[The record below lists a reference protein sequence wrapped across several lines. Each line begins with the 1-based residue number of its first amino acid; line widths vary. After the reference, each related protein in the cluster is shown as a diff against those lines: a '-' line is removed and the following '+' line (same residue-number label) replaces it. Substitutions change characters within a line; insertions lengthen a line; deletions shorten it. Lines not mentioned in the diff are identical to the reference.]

1 MGRVDGKRAIVTGAA
16 SGIGRATAELF
27 AREGAHVIV
36 ADLNEAGA
44 REVAAAI
51 RDKGGQA
58 DAQLVDI
65 GDPAAVAEMVAAS
78 ARVLGGLDILFNN
91 AADTS
96 VATIE
101 RDGALVEMDIEVW
114 DHCMN
119 VDLRGAMLCAKYA
132 IPHLIEA
139 GGGSIINTSSNLSLA
154 GDFTQTAYSAA
165 KAGIN
170 SLTRF
175 IATQYGEHGIR
186 CNTVSPGAILTP
198 PSLVATP
205 PEIREELARHSP
217 ISRMGKPEDLAYA
230 VLYLASDESTYVSGQ
245 LLSIDGGQLAHLPHF
260 AFMKATGGR
269 TTVQKSS

>member
-1 MGRVDGKRAIVTGAA
+1 MGRVDGKRAIVTGSA

-27 AREGAHVIV
+27 AREGAHVVV
-36 ADLNEAGA
+36 ADLNETGA
-44 REVAAAI
+44 KEVAAGILEA
-51 RDKGGQA
+51 GGRA
-58 DAQLVDI
+58 HAHHVDI
-65 GDPAAVAEMVAAS
+65 GDPAAVKEMVAAS
-78 ARVLGGLDILFNN
+78 VRVLGGLDILHNN

-96 VATIE
+96 RATLE
-101 RDGALVEMDIEVW
+101 RDGALVDMDVEVW
-114 DHCMN
+114 DHAMR

-154 GDFTQTAYSAA
+154 ADFSQTAYSAA

-186 CNTVSPGAILTP
+186 CNTVSPGSILTP
-198 PSLVATP
+198 PSEVATP
-205 PEIREELARHSP
+205 PEVREELIRHSP
-217 ISRMGKPEDLAYA
+217 ISRMGKPDDLAYA

-260 AFMKATGGR
+260 AYLKATGGT
-269 TTVQKSS
+269 TTVQKKA

>member
-27 AREGAHVIV
+27 AREGAHVVI

-44 REVAAAI
+44 KEVAAGI
-51 RDKGGQA
+51 RDQGGKAHPQP
-58 DAQLVDI
+58 VNI
-65 GDPAAVAEMVAAS
+65 GDPVAVADMVKES
-78 ARVLGGLDILFNN
+78 VRVLGGLDILFNN

-96 VATIE
+96 MATMAV
-101 RDGALVEMDIEVW
+101 DGALAEMDVEVW
-114 DHCMN
+114 DHCMH
-119 VDLRGAMLCAKYA
+119 VDLRGAMLCAKHA

-154 GDFTQTAYSAA
+154 ADLSQTAYTAA

-170 SLTRF
+170 SLTRS
-175 IATQYGEHGIR
+175 IATQYGAHGIR

-198 PSLVATP
+198 PGLAATP
-205 PEIREELARHSP
+205 LEMREELARHSP
-217 ISRMGKPEDLAYA
+217 ISRMGAPEDLAYA

-245 LLSIDGGQLAHLPHF
+245 LLSVDGGQLAHLPHF
-260 AFMKATGGR
+260 AFLKATGAT